1 MTIDLIKHNICK
13 ILLYI
18 QLVLSGYGLYSVY
31 THNSH
36 YSLVI
41 THIVIK
47 YDALHF

>member
-1 MTIDLIKHNICK
+1 M
-13 ILLYI
+13 
-18 QLVLSGYGLYSVY
+18 LSGYGLYSVY
-31 THNSH
+31 YTHNSY